1 MLQKALMDLISGA
14 CRVSLPPVIE
24 LWFGRLRLPTAA
36 DFNAQ
41 GLFLWYLA
49 NFSRL
54 FYVHPFRAEHFTNT
68 SSTYISF
75 TRTHTRTRTS
85 STSHIFYTRIFYQP
99 PFNAKLFPPHT
110 SLSHAAFWHTTL
122 SYTTLSVTHTHNSF
136 TTTHTHTQLYHTHTH
151 TSFAHNFDTLVCHTT
166 LSHTTF

>member
-1 MLQKALMDLISGA
+1 MSHQWLGIQHPDPSFEQLLVLQKALMDLISGA

-110 SLSHAAFWHTTL
+110 SLSHAAF
-122 SYTTLSVTHTHNSF
+122 
-136 TTTHTHTQLYHTHTH
+136 
-151 TSFAHNFDTLVCHTT
+151 
-166 LSHTTF
+166 